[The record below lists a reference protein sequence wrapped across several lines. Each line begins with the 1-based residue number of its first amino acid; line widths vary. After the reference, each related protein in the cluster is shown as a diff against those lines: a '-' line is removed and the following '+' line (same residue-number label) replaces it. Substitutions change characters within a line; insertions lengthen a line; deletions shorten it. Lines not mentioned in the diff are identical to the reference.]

1 METLAQAARPR
12 QVAGYVPGRIPE
24 CGPAMTSRQQ
34 LAGAFHPSRRLHGI
48 AQRTP
53 DCPCELAGIGVSAD
67 QIARFGIQE
76 LSDTPTSGATMGSPA
91 AVASSRMFGKPS

>member
-1 METLAQAARPR
+1 
-12 QVAGYVPGRIPE
+12 
-24 CGPAMTSRQQ
+24 MTSRQQ
-34 LAGAFHPSRRLHGI
+34 LAGAFHPSRRLPGI

-76 LSDTPTSGATMGSPA
+76 LSDTPDVGATMGSPA